1 MKKLEIN
8 YDFIDKIY
16 ESEGKYKVKRFINNN
31 KFTDAIIAGFVT
43 KDIIL
48 GATGVLSPEQTA
60 VKVTSYVATMSVIL
74 LLLESINQR
83 LKENMTGKTQEER
96 AEDELRELAVQLNN
110 LNISVNL
117 DDLKEAIVYHKKY
130 SLRKDG
136 KPGIIR
142 ERYIEVPLSENY
154 NNINSD
160 TASIKEEHV
169 MGSRSYVL
177 TLDTPKKQMVYRKA
191 FSV

>member
-16 ESEGKYKVKRFINNN
+16 ESEGKYKIKRFINNN
-31 KFTDAIIAGFVT
+31 KFTDAVIAGFVT

-48 GATGVLSPEQTA
+48 GATGVLSPEQTV
-60 VKVTSYVATMSVIL
+60 VKVSSYLATMSVIL
-74 LLLESINQR
+74 LLLESINQK
-83 LKENMTGKTQEER
+83 LKERLTGKTQEER
-96 AEDELRELAVQLNN
+96 AEEELRKLALQLNN

-117 DDLKEAIVYHKKY
+117 DDLKEAVIYHKKY
-130 SLRKDG
+130 RLRKDG
-136 KPGIIR
+136 KPGVIR
-142 ERYIEVPLSENY
+142 ERYIEVPVSDS
-154 NNINSD
+154 NNINRDS
-160 TASIKEEHV
+160 ASIKEEHV

-177 TLDTPKKQMVYRKA
+177 SLDTPKKQMVYRKA

>member
-8 YDFIDKIY
+8 YDFIDKIN
-16 ESEGKYKVKRFINNN
+16 ESEGKYKIKRFINNN

-48 GATGVLSPEQTA
+48 GATGALSPEQTA
-60 VKVTSYVATMSVIL
+60 VKVTSYLATMIVIL
-74 LLLESINQR
+74 SLLELINKN
-83 LKENMTGKTQEER
+83 LKERITGKTQEER

-110 LNISVNL
+110 LGIEINL
-117 DDLKEAIVYHKKY
+117 EDLKEAVIYHKKY
-130 SLRKDG
+130 KLRKDG
-136 KPGIIR
+136 KPGVIR
-142 ERYIEVPLSENY
+142 ERYIEVPVSNS

-160 TASIKEEHV
+160 SASIKEEHI
-169 MGSRSYVL
+169 MGTRSYVL

>member
-8 YDFIDKIY
+8 YDFIDKIN
-16 ESEGKYKVKRFINNN
+16 ESEGKYKIKRFINNN

-48 GATGVLSPEQTA
+48 GATGALSPEQTA
-60 VKVTSYVATMSVIL
+60 VKVTSYLATMIVIL
-74 LLLESINQR
+74 LLLELINKN
-83 LKENMTGKTQEER
+83 LKERITGKTQEER
-96 AEDELRELAVQLNN
+96 AEDELRKLAVQLNN
-110 LNISVNL
+110 LGIEVNL
-117 DDLKEAIVYHKKY
+117 EDLKDAIIYHKKY
-130 SLRKDG
+130 RLRKDG
-136 KPGIIR
+136 KPGVIR
-142 ERYIEVPLSENY
+142 ERYIEVPVSNS
-154 NNINSD
+154 NIINSD
-160 TASIKEEHV
+160 SASIKEEHV

>member
-1 MKKLEIN
+1 MSSTVSKEESFLLCGKMKDYLLLNYQKEHNSSFYIEKIEKIWYNMLDLLKGKNMKKLEIN

-110 LNISVNL
+110 L
-117 DDLKEAIVYHKKY
+117 
-130 SLRKDG
+130 
-136 KPGIIR
+136 GI
-142 ERYIEVPLSENY
+142 
-154 NNINSD
+154 
-160 TASIKEEHV
+160 
-169 MGSRSYVL
+169 
-177 TLDTPKKQMVYRKA
+177 
-191 FSV
+191 

>member
-8 YDFIDKIY
+8 YDFIDKIN
-16 ESEGKYKVKRFINNN
+16 ESEGKYKIKRFINNN

-48 GATGVLSPEQTA
+48 GATGALSPEQTA
-60 VKVTSYVATMSVIL
+60 VKVTSYLATMIVIL
-74 LLLESINQR
+74 SLLELINKN
-83 LKENMTGKTQEER
+83 LKERITGKTQEER

-110 LNISVNL
+110 LGIEINL
-117 DDLKEAIVYHKKY
+117 EDLKEAVIYHKKY
-130 SLRKDG
+130 KLRKDG
-136 KPGIIR
+136 KPGVIR
-142 ERYIEVPLSENY
+142 ERYIEVPVSNS

-160 TASIKEEHV
+160 SSSIKEEHI
-169 MGSRSYVL
+169 MGTRSYVL

>member
-8 YDFIDKIY
+8 YDFIDKIN
-16 ESEGKYKVKRFINNN
+16 ESERKYKIKRFINNN

-48 GATGVLSPEQTA
+48 GATGALSPEQTA
-60 VKVTSYVATMSVIL
+60 VKVTSYLATMIVIL
-74 LLLESINQR
+74 SLLELINKN
-83 LKENMTGKTQEER
+83 LKERITGKTQEER

-110 LNISVNL
+110 LGIEINL
-117 DDLKEAIVYHKKY
+117 EDLKEAVIYHKKY
-130 SLRKDG
+130 KLRKDG
-136 KPGIIR
+136 KPGVIR
-142 ERYIEVPLSENY
+142 ERYIEVPVSNS

-160 TASIKEEHV
+160 SSSIKEEHI
-169 MGSRSYVL
+169 MGTRSYVL

>member
-1 MKKLEIN
+1 MKKIEIN
-8 YDFIDKIY
+8 YDFIDKIN
-16 ESEGKYKVKRFINNN
+16 ESEGKYKIKRFINNN

-48 GATGVLSPEQTA
+48 GATGALSPEQTA
-60 VKVTSYVATMSVIL
+60 VKVTSYLATMIVIL
-74 LLLESINQR
+74 SLLELINKN
-83 LKENMTGKTQEER
+83 LKERITGKTQEER

-110 LNISVNL
+110 LGIEINL
-117 DDLKEAIVYHKKY
+117 EDLKEAVIYHKKY
-130 SLRKDG
+130 KLRKDG
-136 KPGIIR
+136 KPGVIR
-142 ERYIEVPLSENY
+142 ERYIEVPVSNS

-160 TASIKEEHV
+160 SSSIKEEHI
-169 MGSRSYVL
+169 MGTRSYVL

>member
-8 YDFIDKIY
+8 YDFIDKIN

-31 KFTDAIIAGFVT
+31 KLTDAVIAGFVT

-60 VKVTSYVATMSVIL
+60 VNVTSYLATISVIL

-96 AEDELRELAVQLNN
+96 AEDELRKLAVQLNN
-110 LNISVNL
+110 LGIEINL
-117 DDLKEAIVYHKKY
+117 EDLKEAVIYHKKY
-130 SLRKDG
+130 KLRKDG
-136 KPGIIR
+136 KLGVIR
-142 ERYIEVPLSENY
+142 ERYIEVPVSNS
-154 NNINSD
+154 NNRNSD
-160 TASIKEEHV
+160 SASIKEEHI
-169 MGSRSYVL
+169 MGTRSYVL

>member
-8 YDFIDKIY
+8 YDFIDKIN
-16 ESEGKYKVKRFINNN
+16 ESEGKYKIKRFINNN

-48 GATGVLSPEQTA
+48 GATGALSPEQTA
-60 VKVTSYVATMSVIL
+60 VKVTSYLATMIVIL
-74 LLLESINQR
+74 SLLELINKN
-83 LKENMTGKTQEER
+83 LKERITGKTQEER

-110 LNISVNL
+110 LGIEINL
-117 DDLKEAIVYHKKY
+117 EDLKEAVIYHKKY
-130 SLRKDG
+130 KLRKDG
-136 KPGIIR
+136 KPGVIR
-142 ERYIEVPLSENY
+142 ERYIEVPVSNS

-160 TASIKEEHV
+160 SASIKEEHII
-169 MGSRSYVL
+169 GARSYVL